1 MAKTAQNAGTTP
13 LGPTGFGEAYT
24 SFSEAL
30 QEMKRLADLALV
42 DMEAMHDSLDEAW
55 GYVEIAPMP
64 ENIEKTTARAMEGH
78 KKQLD
83 ELDEQITDVQWK
95 IRLALDS
102 LDDCV
107 TLADDMREF
116 NKNAKAWGQLEEAK
130 RGLKE
135 ASSGGRAAS
144 VIEKIDE
151 AMKQLKYHANTAFF
165 AHN

>member
-1 MAKTAQNAGTTP
+1 MAETAQSAGTTP
-13 LGPTGFGEAYT
+13 LEPTGFWEAYM

-42 DMEAMHDSLDEAW
+42 DMSAMHDSLDEAW
-55 GYVEIAPMP
+55 GYMEITPMP
-64 ENIEKTTARAMEGH
+64 EIPRKTTARAMEGH

-83 ELDEQITDVQWK
+83 ELDEQINDVEWE
-95 IRLALDS
+95 IRLALDA

-135 ASSGGRAAS
+135 ASRGGGR
-144 VIEKIDE
+144 
-151 AMKQLKYHANTAFF
+151 L
-165 AHN
+165 